1 MLLYIKK
8 DKKEKQGNGRRERDK
23 DRERERFVRFLMR
36 PFSLIIS
43 TISNTFS
50 ISLWQMINRIPEAIL
65 QIIAIL

>member
-1 MLLYIKK
+1 MLCYYIYKK
-8 DKKEKQGNGRRERDK
+8 RQKEKQGNERIERE
-23 DRERERFVRFLMR
+23 RERERFVRFLKR